1 MSVNVCCSGHNFLEC
16 LTSPIFFSS
25 AGKDSSTQN
34 ISNAT
39 KSVEKEAAAGKLEGD
54 KNNPEVFETS
64 LAVDDDNVQDTN
76 LVQVSTVK
84 TVEVSDHRAVRVTQ
98 PCFDD

>member
-1 MSVNVCCSGHNFLEC
+1 M
-16 LTSPIFFSS
+16 
-25 AGKDSSTQN
+25 
-34 ISNAT
+34 
-39 KSVEKEAAAGKLEGD
+39 EKEAAAGKLEGD

-84 TVEVSDHRAVRVTQ
+84 TVEFSDHRAVRVTQ

>member
-1 MSVNVCCSGHNFLEC
+1 MSVNVWCSGHNFLEC

-54 KNNPEVFETS
+54 KNTPEVVETS

-84 TVEVSDHRAVRVTQ
+84 TVEFSDDRAVRVTQ